1 MHLNHVHRRS
11 SSTGRCISHLHFQQP
26 LSITS
31 TLSNSA
37 SSQYIAYPST
47 PLHSLHP
54 PSPCSSRLPLSFPPL
69 SGGVAASPLPLSFAM
84 AYNIKAAIRAAK
96 NMQYEPIE
104 VKVREATNNDPWG
117 QSTSVMSDIARA
129 THHHDEYSLLFKMV
143 WKRLND
149 VEHVMHVQKAL
160 ILTDYL
166 LRNGAER
173 FINDAKRR
181 SRDISALQKYKQY
194 DANNRD
200 VGGEVRAKAKSVY
213 ELLTNDAKLA
223 EERAKAQAI
232 RDVKLSGMGSDGYG
246 PGEAGGEGGG
256 RGGEERDQHRDR
268 FTEGEEGGD
277 SPRGEREHDWEKEQQ
292 PEYTTHPTHSNT
304 AALPHCLTASLSA
317 VSSPALCGVSA
328 TTLRLPKAAMRT
340 RRRGRRRRRPRQRL
354 PRRRK
359 KRQMRERS
367 RSPAALHC
375 PTPLLDLSADRAG
388 LCCVRV

>member
-1 MHLNHVHRRS
+1 
-11 SSTGRCISHLHFQQP
+11 
-26 LSITS
+26 
-31 TLSNSA
+31 
-37 SSQYIAYPST
+37 
-47 PLHSLHP
+47 
-54 PSPCSSRLPLSFPPL
+54 
-69 SGGVAASPLPLSFAM
+69 M

-149 VEHVMHVQKAL
+149 HEHVMHVQKAL
-160 ILTDYL
+160 ILTDFL

-181 SRDISALQKYKQY
+181 ARDISALQKYKQY

-213 ELLTNDAKLA
+213 ELLTNDTKLA

-246 PGEAGGEGGG
+246 PGLSHAGGGGGGEGREDNHRERFTDGDG
-256 RGGEERDQHRDR
+256 EDEPNEDWDEERAYAAIHRQHCPPLLR
-268 FTEGEEGGD
+268 
-277 SPRGEREHDWEKEQQ
+277 SA
-292 PEYTTHPTHSNT
+292 
-304 AALPHCLTASLSA
+304 AALSSPPPRACPRVLRCAALSA
-317 VSSPALCGVSA
+317 TSLHRA
-328 TTLRLPKAAMRT
+328 
-340 RRRGRRRRRPRQRL
+340 RRRPRGRRRRR
-354 PRRRK
+354 RRRS
-359 KRQMRERS
+359 RPSIRRRRS
-367 RSPAALHC
+367 TRARARTRTRSGRRTSRRRTRRWTTQRGPKHQTPPPQRPA
-375 PTPLLDLSADRAG
+375 LLMPAWH
-388 LCCVRV
+388 

>member
-1 MHLNHVHRRS
+1 
-11 SSTGRCISHLHFQQP
+11 
-26 LSITS
+26 
-31 TLSNSA
+31 
-37 SSQYIAYPST
+37 
-47 PLHSLHP
+47 
-54 PSPCSSRLPLSFPPL
+54 
-69 SGGVAASPLPLSFAM
+69 M

-129 THHHDEYSLLFKMV
+129 THHHDEYGPLFKMV

-149 VEHVMHVQKAL
+149 SEHVMHVQKAL

-200 VGGEVRAKAKSVY
+200 VGGEVRAKAKAVY

-223 EERAKAQAI
+223 EERGKAQAI

-246 PGEAGGEGGG
+246 PGMGGEGGG
-256 RGGEERDQHRDR
+256 DDRDRDEHRDR
-268 FTEGEEGGD
+268 FTEGGEGGEGAD
-277 SPRGEREHDWEKEQQ
+277 SPRGDREHDWEKEH
-292 PEYTTHPTHSNT
+292 EYTTHNTHNT
-304 AALPHCLTASLSA
+304 SHTPHA
-317 VSSPALCGVSA
+317 
-328 TTLRLPKAAMRT
+328 
-340 RRRGRRRRRPRQRL
+340 
-354 PRRRK
+354 
-359 KRQMRERS
+359 
-367 RSPAALHC
+367 
-375 PTPLLDLSADRAG
+375 
-388 LCCVRV
+388 